1 MVAAAFWHLAVNA
14 PEPASTLPSA
24 SNVDVEPAL
33 GTPHQSGDLRRDP
46 GTCAVVFP
54 SGDAH
59 LSGES
64 IALAALDTFDIAAK
78 RTRTESAPAPGGADA
93 DAGAGAGADAESA
106 FTVASCRGTRVKAWP
121 RSDLARG
128 NVSVLSG
135 LVAGAPE
142 LAEEA
147 GLGSSVVARIVVGE
161 TPGQCPRAIGFLVL
175 ATLRARRLEID
186 ALAEW
191 EGPCGPV
198 EPVSVIGFAGDVALL
213 EEDGDTSEG
222 SPHTEWNR
230 VWLRRANALVNVGN
244 VRTRLEDEHEP
255 WVVPG
260 IQRSMTAELAASP
273 RGLIARETWTHEPVD
288 GGPSKTTVIERAYVL
303 DGLKLR

>member
-1 MVAAAFWHLAVNA
+1 M
-14 PEPASTLPSA
+14 
-24 SNVDVEPAL
+24 DVEPAL
-33 GTPHQSGDLRRDP
+33 GTPHESGDLRREP
-46 GTCAVVFP
+46 GACAVVFP

-64 IALAALDTFDIAAK
+64 IALAVLDTFDIATK
-78 RTRTESAPAPGGADA
+78 RTRTQNATPAPGDTGAVA
-93 DAGAGAGADAESA
+93 DGQNA

-147 GLGSSVVARIVVGE
+147 GLGSSVVARVVVGE
-161 TPGQCPRAIGFLVL
+161 TPGRCPRAKGFLVL
-175 ATLRARRLEID
+175 ATLRERRLEID

-191 EGPCGPV
+191 EGPCGPM
-198 EPVSVIGFAGDVALL
+198 EPVSIIGFGGEVALL
-213 EEDGDTSEG
+213 EEDGDTGED
-222 SPHTEWNR
+222 SPHAEWNR
-230 VWLRRANALVNVGN
+230 VWLRRANELVNVGN
-244 VRTRLEDEHEP
+244 AQTRLEDEREP

-260 IQRSMTAELAASP
+260 FQRSMTAELAASP
-273 RGLIARETWTHEPVD
+273 RGLIARETWTNEPVD
-288 GGPSKTTVIERAYVL
+288 GGPSKSTVIDRVYVL